1 VKLGLGVD
9 LMDTS
14 GKLIEHTKVDFL
26 SPEVDTTMQEILVKA
41 PVHATP
47 EVLRTAQMIKA
58 RLIWSTTP
66 MAVVPVL
73 AVSRQ
78 GGQSFVFVARQ
89 QGGHTFAIQ
98 TPVTLGDTVGNS
110 YSITSGLNVGDKVIV
125 SSTQFLVNNMP
136 VMPLPGA

>member
-1 VKLGLGVD
+1 MGLAVELLDTNDKLLEKSNIDFVSPQVD
-9 LMDTS
+9 SALQ
-14 GKLIEHTKVDFL
+14 G
-26 SPEVDTTMQEILVKA
+26 ILVKA

-47 EVLRTAQMIKA
+47 EILRNAQLVKA
-58 RLIWSTTP
+58 RVIWSTTP

-89 QGGHTFAIQ
+89 QNGRWSAQQ
-98 TPVTLGDTVGNS
+98 TAVTLGDTVGND
-110 YSITSGLNVGDKVIV
+110 YSVTAGLSPGDKVVV
-125 SSTQFLVNNMP
+125 SSTQFLVNGMP